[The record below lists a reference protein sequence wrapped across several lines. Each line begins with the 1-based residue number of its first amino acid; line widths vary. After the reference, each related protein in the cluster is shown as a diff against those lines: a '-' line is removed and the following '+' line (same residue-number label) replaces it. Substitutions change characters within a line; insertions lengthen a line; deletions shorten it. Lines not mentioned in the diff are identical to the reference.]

1 MTLSVSVDVIP
12 RSKTEQCGAHI
23 DEDTI
28 ALSESVCAHRSRRN
42 ALVYVSRL
50 PPEILANIFMYIM
63 SNEESYMGT
72 SDPRGAPACLAATHV
87 CRYWRQV
94 ALEYPIL
101 WAFID
106 GVSAQW
112 LAIMLERSKKVA
124 LVVIYNDPKPL
135 RQCGFEQFLS
145 HLPRIT
151 FLQLCPSPPE
161 ADRILNC
168 LSSLPAPLLH
178 TFKFVV
184 FGDPTFARPISDTI
198 FQGQAPQLRSV
209 QLVQCCFSWTSC
221 IFTGLHS
228 LHIGSSAK
236 RSSLSQILSALRRM
250 PELEL
255 ITLEPRSSEHVDALS
270 VQVSL
275 PRLRRIELFNSTILT
290 ATSLFSHLVLPVDV
304 RVVLSLTKIESTQS
318 FADLFS
324 AIHKNHD
331 ESVPIIR
338 SLRVSLLYGFF
349 TLRFSTSI
357 PEHPWTHDS
366 DIRLSITFLY
376 SSWITK
382 PDILF
387 DICRTVPHRKIQHLA
402 ASFSGF
408 DAPEEFWRTGSA
420 ELPELEIIHLDDTP
434 IQGLLNA
441 LLVGDEHSSYTASAY
456 PSLRALEL
464 ENIYLG
470 CGERLFL
477 EAVLMLRVGYGVG
490 IHTLRL
496 AKCRNLM
503 WKIVERLQTTV
514 AVDWDGHEDALTD
527 TDGGCLCSSC
537 NDNNSECYE
546 FDAEA
551 LSILTCPDLT
561 HGV

>member
-1 MTLSVSVDVIP
+1 MTLSVSVDVNIP
-12 RSKTEQCGAHI
+12 RSKTVLVEQCGARI

-28 ALSESVCAHRSRRN
+28 ALSESVRTHRSRRN

-50 PPEILANIFMYIM
+50 PPEILANIFMYIV
-63 SNEESYMGT
+63 SKEESYMGT

-94 ALEYPIL
+94 ALECPIL

-112 LAIMLERSKKVA
+112 LAIMLERSKKAA
-124 LVVIYNDPKPL
+124 LVVIYNDPQPL
-135 RQCGFEQFLS
+135 RQCGFEKILS

-161 ADRILNC
+161 ANRILDS

-228 LHIGSSAK
+228 LHIGSSPK
-236 RSSLSQILSALRRM
+236 RSPLSQILSALRRM

-255 ITLEPRSSEHVDALS
+255 LTLEPRSSEQADALLD
-270 VQVSL
+270 QVSL
-275 PRLRRIELFNSTILT
+275 PRLRRIELFNSTIHT
-290 ATSLFSHLVLPVDV
+290 ATSLFSHLVLPVDA
-304 RVVLSLTKIESTQS
+304 RVVLSLTKIESVQS

-324 AIHKNHD
+324 AMHKNHD

-338 SLRVSLLYGFF
+338 SLRVSLLYSFF

-357 PEHPWTHDS
+357 PEHPWTRDS

-387 DICRTVPHRKIQHLA
+387 DICRTVPHCKIQHLA
-402 ASFSGF
+402 ASFSGL

-420 ELPELEIIHLDDTP
+420 ELPELESIHLDDTP
-434 IQGLLNA
+434 IQGFLTV
-441 LLVGDEHSSYTASAY
+441 LLVGDGQSSYIAY
-456 PSLRALEL
+456 PSLRTLEF
-464 ENIYLG
+464 ENIHLG

-477 EAVLMLRVGYGVG
+477 EAVLMLRAGCGVG

-503 WKIVERLQTTV
+503 GKIVERLQTTV
-514 AVDWDGHEDALTD
+514 AVDWDGHEDALAD
-527 TDGGCLCSSC
+527 TDGGCLCPSC
-537 NDNNSECYE
+537 DDNNSEYYD
-546 FDAEA
+546 FDADA
-551 LSILTCPDLT
+551 LSGDLF
-561 HGV
+561 